1 MATTAA
7 KSNKKETDA
16 FDRLKD
22 VISGYCF
29 VWLANEADVCQATL
43 YNWCGGKTK
52 HPRFTTLVKVA
63 TALGYELTLVRH
75 GAPVLKV
82 VK

>member
-1 MATTAA
+1 MTKTAT

-16 FDRLKD
+16 FNRLKD
-22 VISGYCF
+22 VISGYDF
-29 VWLANEADVCQATL
+29 KWLAGEANVCAATL
-43 YNWCGGKTK
+43 YKWCDGTIE

-63 TALGYELTLVRH
+63 TAVGYKLTLARH
-75 GAPVLKV
+75 GAPVLTV